1 MRPDL
6 NCAPKKQ
13 EGSRLL
19 GEKSMDIQ
27 KMVSTHQ
34 IQPKQCSGTEKS
46 DPKGIFGANTFN
58 ATWTPIEVRQDQQ
71 SFRFFNENAPFP
83 KSKHSNHISS
93 MQKSC

>member
-1 MRPDL
+1 
-6 NCAPKKQ
+6 
-13 EGSRLL
+13 
-19 GEKSMDIQ
+19 MDIQ

-71 SFRFFNENAPFP
+71 SFRFSMKMCRFLKANTQTTYHQCRKVVEMD
-83 KSKHSNHISS
+83 KCSLISILGHF
-93 MQKSC
+93 